1 MLNQKL
7 NHIIIPQ
14 LKAMLIGSDDE
25 TAVKINEKIKEVSK
39 FFNEQVALEEQFQS
53 SNMLEYDRAVEIEGN
68 LNLIPIKNGVDTYL
82 TNLHYYLKELDKNW

>member
-1 MLNQKL
+1 
-7 NHIIIPQ
+7 
-14 LKAMLIGSDDE
+14 MLIGSDDE